1 VRYSPLL
8 ERQPNAIN
16 EDARRLARLKHT
28 IERAAHVLPSQ
39 GPISVFVHHNTLH
52 AFEDLNFHDALKR
65 GAATYGCE
73 PYLSE
78 DRYLEEFARGR
89 MLPDD
94 VAAVLLEDLDDRADG
109 MIGPLGTRFYLRLAM
124 LQFPLRLGSDA
135 ELHWLIAEAN
145 ALTQFRSDAPPPTCD
160 QMVDRTRHWIMR
172 DFRDVNNASDR
183 HARDIVEALFSEFDK
198 SSIEHWS
205 TTKWEAFTLHLLWR
219 VCYDGIRTVKRSSA
233 TAVLPVRHRDL
244 LLLATG
250 RDADLL
256 VHELL
261 IRFCAA
267 FLDQGLA
274 PWGLPNRDEGFF
286 RAFSEMYRSGRPL
299 ERWLRFLPAELARIE
314 RAGVSPLQ
322 CIDESVRLLGIAEPE
337 QQEFIAQSLLVLRGW
352 AGMLWQMET
361 NAEWTVRPAPH
372 GTLVEYLAIRL
383 ILDRLAA
390 RHLSSEFLND
400 PSDLIELRTRLG
412 EQWSPREESTVYQR
426 AFLVF
431 QLSQVLGWDPEV
443 LSRLTAPQ
451 WSKLVEEIEAFSD
464 VDRRRVLHGAYER
477 RYRNQTLDALTIGAQ
492 LQRPSLD
499 KPAFQVICC
508 LDEREESFRR
518 HLEEVAP
525 ECETL
530 SLAGFFGVAMYYRG
544 AGDAHYK
551 PLCPVIV
558 KPQHFVEE
566 EVVYSLAES
575 HRRRALTRQV
585 LGKATHWLHIHSR
598 SVVAGMFTAILG
610 SMATAPLVA
619 RVLFPRVT
627 ARLRRAFGSVVQP
640 PPVTRLVLERTKN
653 PPGPEAGH
661 VGYLVEEMSGIVER
675 MLRDA
680 GLVTRFGRLVIM
692 MGHGSSSLNNPHEP
706 AHDCGACGGARG
718 GPNARAF
725 AEMANDP
732 RIRRRLAA
740 QGIRLPEDTYF
751 IGAYHNT
758 CDDSVRY
765 FDLDFMPPSH
775 RKDFEMV
782 KERIDEARRRN
793 AHERCRRFDSAEL
806 SLSPDA
812 ALRHVEGRAEDL
824 SQVRPEYG
832 HATNAVVFVGRRS
845 RTRGLFLDR
854 RNFLTSYEPTLDD
867 DNCTVLTRILQAA
880 IPVCAGISL
889 EYYFSV
895 VDPTGYGCGTKLPH
909 NVTSLLGV
917 MNGAASDL
925 RPGLPWQMVEIH
937 EPVRC
942 LFVIETAP
950 KALCR
955 VFDRHPAL
963 GQLCHNEWIQLATLD
978 PDSPTIH
985 VYQKGRFERY
995 VPETTTLP
1003 VVTSSVDWYRGWRDH
1018 LGYAIVQTS
1027 TPAARSEDQ
1036 GAA

>member
-1 VRYSPLL
+1 M
-8 ERQPNAIN
+8 
-16 EDARRLARLKHT
+16 
-28 IERAAHVLPSQ
+28 IEHAAHLLPSQ

-52 AFEDLNFHDALKR
+52 AFEELNFHDALKR
-65 GAATYGCE
+65 GSAIYRCE

-78 DRYLEEFARGR
+78 DRYREELARGR
-89 MLPDD
+89 ILPDD
-94 VAAVLLEDLDDRADG
+94 VETVLLEELDDRADG
-109 MIGPLGTRFYLRLAM
+109 MIGPLGTRYYLRLAM

-145 ALTQFRSDAPPPTCD
+145 ALTQFRSDAPSSTRD
-160 QMVDRTRHWIMR
+160 QMIDRTRHWIMR
-172 DFRDVNNASDR
+172 DFCNVHGASDR
-183 HARDIVEALFSEFDK
+183 PARDVVEKLLAEFDK

-205 TTKWEAFTLHLLWR
+205 MAKWEAFTLHLLWQ
-219 VCYDGIRTVKRSSA
+219 VCYDGILTVRRPA
-233 TAVLPVRHRDL
+233 APAVPPLRPRDL
-244 LLLATG
+244 LLQVTEC
-250 RDADLL
+250 DADSL
-256 VHELL
+256 VHEVL
-261 IRFCAA
+261 IRLCSA

-274 PWGLPNRDEGFF
+274 PWGLPDRDEGFF
-286 RAFSEMYRSGRPL
+286 HAFIKLYRRGGSI

-314 RAGVSPLQ
+314 RAGITPLQ
-322 CIDESVRLLGIAEPE
+322 SVDESLRLMGITES
-337 QQEFIAQSLLVLRGW
+337 QQHEFISQSLLALRGW

-361 NAEWTVRPAPH
+361 NAEWAVRPAPR
-372 GTLVEYLAIRL
+372 GTLVEFLAVRFV
-383 ILDRLAA
+383 LDRLAA
-390 RHLSSEFLND
+390 RQLASEFLND
-400 PSDLIELRTRLG
+400 SSDLIEMRARLRR
-412 EQWSPREESTVYQR
+412 QWSPREDSTVYQR

-431 QLSQVLGWDPEV
+431 QLAQVLGWDPEG
-443 LSRLTAPQ
+443 LSRVTPPQ
-451 WSKLVEEIEAFSD
+451 WSKLIEEIEAFSD

-477 RYRNQTLDALTIGAQ
+477 RYRNQTLDALAVSAQ
-492 LQRPSLD
+492 LQRPALD
-499 KPAFQVICC
+499 EPAFQVICC

-551 PLCPVIV
+551 PLCPVII

-566 EVVYSLAES
+566 EVVYSLADS

-610 SMATAPLVA
+610 SMATVPLVA
-619 RVLFPRVT
+619 RVLYPRVT
-627 ARLRRAFGSVVQP
+627 ARLRRAFGSFVQP

-661 VGYLVEEMSGIVER
+661 VGYLFDEMCGIVER

-680 GLVTRFGRLVIM
+680 GLVSRFGRLVIV

-740 QGIRLPEDTYF
+740 QGIRLPDETYF

-758 CDDSVRY
+758 CDESVHY
-765 FDLDFMPPSH
+765 FDLDFMPASC
-775 RKDFEMV
+775 RTDFEIV
-782 KERIDEARRRN
+782 KKRIDEARRRN
-793 AHERCRRFDSAEL
+793 AHERCRRFDSADL
-806 SLSPDA
+806 SLTPEA

-854 RNFLTSYEPTLDD
+854 RNFLTSYDPTLDD
-867 DNCTVLTRILQAA
+867 DNHTVLTRILQAA

-895 VDPTGYGCGTKLPH
+895 VDSTGYGCGTKLPH
-909 NVTSLLGV
+909 NVTSLIGV
-917 MNGAASDL
+917 MDGAASDL

-950 KALCR
+950 KSLCR
-955 VFDRHPAL
+955 ILDRHPAL
-963 GQLCHNEWIQLATLD
+963 GRLCRNEWIQLATLD

-985 VYQKGRFERY
+985 VFHKGRFERY
-995 VPETTTLP
+995 LPESTTLQE
-1003 VVTSSVDWYRGWRDH
+1003 VTSSVDWYRGWRDH
-1018 LGYAIVQTS
+1018 LGYAIVRAPA
-1027 TPAARSEDQ
+1027 PAASRQPQEV
-1036 GAA
+1036 A